1 MPKFRT
7 KSEEEFYNL
16 FETKNKRTATD
27 YEDAVLHFDMVIDD
41 VKIDV
46 KGLKRK
52 NMSDSTFNPEIH
64 WVEFQN
70 VRGNVGWVKGKA
82 DKIALEILEGY
93 ILIDRIIL
101 YEFCKE
107 KVISKKVSDK
117 KELYKLYRRDNRNDV
132 IMLVLTKDILAL
144 PHDLILKK

>member
-7 KSEEEFYNL
+7 KSEREFYSL
-16 FETKNKRTATD
+16 FETENKRPATD
-27 YEDAVLHFDMVIDD
+27 YEDMVLHFDMVIDD
-41 VKIDV
+41 IKIDV

-52 NMSDSTFNPEIH
+52 NMSDSAVNPEIH

-70 VRGNVGWVKGKA
+70 VRGDVGWVKGKA

-93 ILIDRIIL
+93 ILIDRIVL

-107 KVISKKVSDK
+107 RVISKKVSNK
-117 KELYKLYRRDNRNDV
+117 KELYKLYRRDNQNDV
-132 IMLVLTKDILAL
+132 IMLVLTKDLLNL
-144 PHDLILKK
+144 PHELILKP